1 MNDIEITA
9 TAISPATGKQPVDY
23 FAIDRLNIHSSAI
36 NIKKIPET
44 DLGPPE
50 NLRT

>member
-23 FAIDRLNIHSSAI
+23 FAIDRLN
-36 NIKKIPET
+36 T
-44 DLGPPE
+44 FLGHKY
-50 NLRT
+50 